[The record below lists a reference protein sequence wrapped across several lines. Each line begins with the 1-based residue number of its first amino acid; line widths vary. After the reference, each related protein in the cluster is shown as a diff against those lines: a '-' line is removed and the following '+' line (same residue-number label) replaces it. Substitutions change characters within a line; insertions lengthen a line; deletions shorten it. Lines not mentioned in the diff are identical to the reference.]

1 MKQLLF
7 VLTNFLF
14 FVPIFS
20 QDVKIKDNKATIDGT
35 PYCMIIEDGGL
46 SKRYTIKS
54 LDDKELFFVKAES
67 LIVNGQSVVFYT
79 MTILDTEENFEI
91 SLLSLRMG
99 KLLVKTLYE
108 NGVIKDN
115 KIDEE
120 GLKKFKIKYKTN
132 LREQYSNRA
141 SSPTIVVNQGSK
153 GEYVIVERDT
163 KAAIFVISK
172 TIKQDFKVIG
182 TYTEEKSSENG
193 KLYDIIKI
201 YNSENQLISQINKET
216 FSKEITFITLKDNRK
231 HSVTASSNLTV
242 TVVEAVVKELIE
254 YIYL

>member
-7 VLTNFLF
+7 VLMNFLF
-14 FVPIFS
+14 FAPIFS
-20 QDVKIKDNKATIDGT
+20 QDFKIKDGKATVDGL
-35 PYCMIIEDGGL
+35 PYCTIIEDGGL

-54 LDDKELFFVKAES
+54 LDNKELLFVKSES
-67 LIVNGQSVVFYT
+67 LIVDGQSIFFYT
-79 MTILDTEENFEI
+79 MTVFETEENFEI
-91 SLLSLRMG
+91 GFVSLRMS
-99 KLLVKTLYE
+99 KFLVKSMYE

-120 GLKKFKIKYKTN
+120 GLKKFKLKYETN
-132 LREQYSNRA
+132 QREQYSNRRY
-141 SSPTIVVNQGSK
+141 SPTVVVNQEPQGK
-153 GEYVIVERDT
+153 YVIVERDT
-163 KAAIFVISK
+163 KAAIFIISK

-201 YNSENQLISQINKET
+201 YNSENQLVAQINKET
-216 FSKEITFITLKDNRK
+216 FSKEVTFITLKDNRK

-242 TVVEAVVKELIE
+242 AVVEAVVKELTE
-254 YIYL
+254 YVYL